1 MSAGRA
7 RLQVLAAALLFSTG
21 GAGIKVAAFSGLQV
35 SALRSGIA
43 AIALLVLVRGRIVW
57 SLPVVLAGIVYA
69 ATLTLFVLSTKLT
82 TAANAIFLQSTAP
95 LYLLLL
101 GPLLLNEHFK
111 RRDVI
116 YLVAVALGMFSCF
129 MGRPDATVTAPDPG
143 HGNLLALMCSITWA
157 LTLVALRYVERD
169 HSRPGLGMS
178 AVAAGNLF
186 ASIAALPFALPL
198 PAASTGEWITIVYL
212 GVCQIGLAYV
222 CLTAGIRH
230 LPALDVSLL
239 LLVEP
244 VLNPVWTWP
253 AGRVGGLMDD
263 RGRRDHPGGHRA
275 AQPSRSTRIPTAP
288 RRVRAEVR
296 DAHPGPSVTCPSP
309 SAKQRQQ
316 ETQTGEQRRPAHDHR
331 SPDEPAKRL
340 RMIEPEF
347 PYETQ
352 VLNGPDQRIHDGHD
366 VEEEPLDR
374 RRSGMIRIPAEC
386 HVRKA
391 TGHRVDDHQ
400 TRDRDFVVVH
410 QQPYHQ
416 PTAATPRY
424 ADVAIPHG
432 SGTQ

>member
-1 MSAGRA
+1 
-7 RLQVLAAALLFSTG
+7 
-21 GAGIKVAAFSGLQV
+21 
-35 SALRSGIA
+35 
-43 AIALLVLVRGRIVW
+43 
-57 SLPVVLAGIVYA
+57 
-69 ATLTLFVLSTKLT
+69 
-82 TAANAIFLQSTAP
+82 
-95 LYLLLL
+95 
-101 GPLLLNEHFK
+101 
-111 RRDVI
+111 
-116 YLVAVALGMFSCF
+116 
-129 MGRPDATVTAPDPG
+129 
-143 HGNLLALMCSITWA
+143 
-157 LTLVALRYVERD
+157 
-169 HSRPGLGMS
+169 MS

-212 GVCQIGLAYV
+212 GVCQIGLGYV

-244 VLNPVWTWP
+244 VLNPVWTWILRGESP
-253 AGRVGGLMDD
+253 GSWTIVGGGSSW
-263 RGRRDHPGGHRA
+263 RPQRCAAFTIARVSTEARCSVRPGCA
-275 AQPSRSTRIPTAP
+275 ARTPVPAIA
-288 RRVRAEVR
+288 V
-296 DAHPGPSVTCPSP
+296 SVQ
-309 SAKQRQQ
+309 SAKQRKQQ
-316 ETQTGEQRRPAHDHR
+316 AQPGEQRGPTNDHR
-331 SPDEPAKRL
+331 SPRVPAKLLRL
-340 RMIEPEF
+340 IEPEF
-347 PYETQ
+347 PDETQ
-352 VLNGPDQRIHDGHD
+352 ILDGPDQRIHDGHD

-416 PTAATPRY
+416 PTGIDSRY